1 MVFMCTVSADTTTNF
16 AAMVR
21 FSERYTDMNRF
32 DGYDTIELGKRLV
45 QFQAA
50 LEKCTSEQP
59 NARAYIIDMI
69 RAIARELLY
78 RYRQETE
85 LLYSK

>member
-21 FSERYTDMNRF
+21 FSKKEKTMF
-32 DGYDTIELGKRLV
+32 DSYDTYDLGLHLV
-45 QFQAA
+45 NFQTA
-50 LEKCTSEQP
+50 LDNCTDDQVYT
-59 NARAYIIDMI
+59 RAYIRDMI
-69 RAIARELLY
+69 RRIARELLY

-85 LLYSK
+85 LLYSR